1 MTKKEHVLTVD
12 QLLGLKQNTENKIS
26 ALVKDLKSGR
36 SKYLKGE
43 LNKLDNLYLN
53 LNTIKATLALAN
65 LKINPLIYELK
76 QLLEKVQI
84 IYFLNKSK
92 TKNAELEEISK
103 EAQEKITDIKKSL
116 NEHNKKTLSK
126 LELYDCG

>member
-92 TKNAELEEISK
+92 TKK
-103 EAQEKITDIKKSL
+103 
-116 NEHNKKTLSK
+116 
-126 LELYDCG
+126 C

>member
-84 IYFLNKSK
+84 I
-92 TKNAELEEISK
+92 
-103 EAQEKITDIKKSL
+103 
-116 NEHNKKTLSK
+116 
-126 LELYDCG
+126 

>member
-1 MTKKEHVLTVD
+1 MD

>member
-116 NEHNKKTLSK
+116 NEHNKKTFSK

>member
-126 LELYDCG
+126 LELYDCD